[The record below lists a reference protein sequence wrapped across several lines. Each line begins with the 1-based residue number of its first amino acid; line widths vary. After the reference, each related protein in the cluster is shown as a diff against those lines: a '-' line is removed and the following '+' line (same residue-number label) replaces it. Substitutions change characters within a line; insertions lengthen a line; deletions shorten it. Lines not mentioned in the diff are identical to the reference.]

1 MIFLALRFLF
11 LGERHTEP
19 IPPFLYKKLLLP
31 LWLTSFHAPIYC
43 LYYRYHYRS
52 SVENLEDF
60 SVALEPTGVSTN
72 TVTQA
77 IFNKSLVH
85 EVAVAFDLNAT
96 SNLDVFVVTLDKNI
110 FAYALVGT
118 EGSTQ
123 AIESRADQPT
133 SQSNGDN
140 SPLLLRSDITMVEVS
155 REASIEPLAEDV
167 NGAVTE
173 LLEVKL
179 LATVITN
186 QK

>member
-1 MIFLALRFLF
+1 
-11 LGERHTEP
+11 
-19 IPPFLYKKLLLP
+19 
-31 LWLTSFHAPIYC
+31 
-43 LYYRYHYRS
+43 
-52 SVENLEDF
+52 
-60 SVALEPTGVSTN
+60 
-72 TVTQA
+72 
-77 IFNKSLVH
+77 LVN

-96 SNLDVFVVTLDKNI
+96 SNLDVFVVTVGKNI

-140 SPLLLRSDITMVEVS
+140 SPMLLRSDITMVEVS